1 MHAEK
6 KAESSEGNEFKNN
19 IAISVFVTSVVI
31 RLKLE
36 ACQILTKKFFLSV
49 SNFRLFTLQASVQ
62 IF

>member
-19 IAISVFVTSVVI
+19 FAISVFVTSVVI

-36 ACQILTKKFFLSV
+36 ACQILTKKFLP
-49 SNFRLFTLQASVQ
+49 
-62 IF
+62 